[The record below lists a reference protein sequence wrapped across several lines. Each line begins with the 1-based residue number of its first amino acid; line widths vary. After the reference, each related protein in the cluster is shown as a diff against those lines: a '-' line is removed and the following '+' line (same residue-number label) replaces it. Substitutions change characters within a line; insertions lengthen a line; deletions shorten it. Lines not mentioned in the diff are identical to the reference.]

1 MIWIC
6 TLHVVYATN
15 VMHKIYAI
23 KYTGRVNLLV
33 FIWLYQ
39 NHQQIHINLPEF
51 FRVLPHNDIF
61 SMLNRFIGYIIS
73 TFQWGSQLTAW
84 AIEETV
90 NNYRNDIDDTHT
102 RTRTRIRTRT
112 RAHLAHTH
120 AHAHTHTY
128 IYYVCASEWQ
138 EALSGCLWIFGYLY
152 INAHC
157 YIAYLYPIGH
167 WFTFV
172 YSL

>member
-1 MIWIC
+1 MIWVC
-6 TLHVVYATN
+6 TLHVIYVTY

-39 NHQQIHINLPEF
+39 NHHQIHIDLPEF

-61 SMLNRFIGYIIS
+61 SMQNRFIGYIIS
-73 TFQWGSQLTAW
+73 IFQWGSQLTAW
-84 AIEETV
+84 AIEEKV
-90 NNYRNDIDDTHT
+90 NNHRNDIDDTHT
-102 RTRTRIRTRT
+102 RT
-112 RAHLAHTH
+112 HTH
-120 AHAHTHTY
+120 
-128 IYYVCASEWQ
+128 IYYVCASEWP

-152 INAHC
+152 MNAHC